1 MVLTKVNS
9 WVFMRDSYWNT
20 KGKKKKQ
27 VQGRKHRSSK
37 KVIKKEAR
45 RRLLWI

>member
-20 KGKKKKQ
+20 KGKKKKKNKFKGENIE
-27 VQGRKHRSSK
+27 VVK
-37 KVIKKEAR
+37 K
-45 RRLLWI
+45 

>member
-20 KGKKKKQ
+20 KGKKKKNKFKGENIE
-27 VQGRKHRSSK
+27 VVK
-37 KVIKKEAR
+37 K
-45 RRLLWI
+45 